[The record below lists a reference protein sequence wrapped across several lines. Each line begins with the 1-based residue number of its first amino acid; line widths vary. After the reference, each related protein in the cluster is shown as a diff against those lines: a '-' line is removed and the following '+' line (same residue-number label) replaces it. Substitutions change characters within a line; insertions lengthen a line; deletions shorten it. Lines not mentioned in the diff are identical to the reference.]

1 MKIFATC
8 TFFVIK
14 AQTLISIGKNYDVPS
29 LCYGLIF
36 WSPAGL
42 KSILIKPYDEPV
54 EWTSKYGNNI
64 YNQVERDFPASGLN
78 EKGLVAEQTIL
89 WNSIYPE
96 RDNRKA
102 IKELQLIQYL

>member
-78 EKGLVAEQTIL
+78 EKGLVQ
-89 WNSIYPE
+89 NKQSFG
-96 RDNRKA
+96 
-102 IKELQLIQYL
+102 IQYIQKETTGKRLKNCN